1 MMLMSPQHAAAA
13 ANRLTTGQVSPTS
26 GTVQTT
32 FSFSVHYTA
41 GDNPP
46 TAPISVVANVGSTVV
61 ALSLSAGSAEDGTYS
76 GSSLLPAGNH
86 TVTFVANAAAQNDP
100 TLTLPGQVAVTPTP
114 TPTPVPGPGNP
125 DGGVNFGTL
134 LLVIA
139 GAGLVTVGL
148 LAMLLGAVRRGGS
161 RAPPGPTPAS
171 TTPPTAARPSAFWEA
186 SNRLEDEPIGT
197 VEDESQEPPPEPA
210 AEQEVPEADEPID
223 EPSVPDDDPQA
234 WQGVPP
240 WDEER

>member
-1 MMLMSPQHAAAA
+1 MSRRSRPSRTQRGVQAVVLVLLGAAMMLMSPQHAAAA

-114 TPTPVPGPGNP
+114 
-125 DGGVNFGTL
+125 
-134 LLVIA
+134 
-139 GAGLVTVGL
+139 
-148 LAMLLGAVRRGGS
+148 
-161 RAPPGPTPAS
+161 
-171 TTPPTAARPSAFWEA
+171 
-186 SNRLEDEPIGT
+186 
-197 VEDESQEPPPEPA
+197 
-210 AEQEVPEADEPID
+210 
-223 EPSVPDDDPQA
+223 
-234 WQGVPP
+234 
-240 WDEER
+240 